1 MPWTEY
7 LIVAGI
13 AAISGGYAIP
23 AGFLLELH
31 PIETYLAAAIGS
43 TVWLLILIPILT
55 KARSGVLANRR
66 ISDKATAK
74 MESMHERWGVKGIGL
89 FGPIFPGVT
98 VAAILGIALGLDG
111 KELAKWM
118 STGAALLYLVY
129 TLGIW
134 LLFAI
139 WG

>member
-1 MPWTEY
+1 MPWSEY
-7 LIVAGI
+7 LIVAVI
-13 AAISGGYAIP
+13 AAISGGFAIP
-23 AGFLLELH
+23 AGFLLELY

-43 TVWLLILIPILT
+43 TIWLVIFISLA
-55 KARSGVLANRR
+55 ARARDRAFAKRNV
-66 ISDKATAK
+66 SDKAVGR
-74 MESMHERWGVKGIGL
+74 MSSIHEKWGVKGIGL

-98 VAAILGIALGLDG
+98 VAAIIGLALGSDA

-118 STGAALLYLVY
+118 SIGAALLYLVY

-134 LLFAI
+134 LLFTR

>member
-1 MPWTEY
+1 MPWADY

-31 PIETYLAAAIGS
+31 PIETYLAATIGS
-43 TVWLLILIPILT
+43 TLWLLIFVPIA
-55 KARSGVLANRR
+55 ARGRDRLFANRE
-66 ISDKATAK
+66 ISGKATDK
-74 MESMHERWGVKGIGL
+74 MTSIHEKWGVKGIGL

-98 VAAILGIALGLDG
+98 LSVIIGLAMGLDA

-118 STGAALLYLVY
+118 SIGSASLYLVY

-134 LLFAI
+134 LLFSL